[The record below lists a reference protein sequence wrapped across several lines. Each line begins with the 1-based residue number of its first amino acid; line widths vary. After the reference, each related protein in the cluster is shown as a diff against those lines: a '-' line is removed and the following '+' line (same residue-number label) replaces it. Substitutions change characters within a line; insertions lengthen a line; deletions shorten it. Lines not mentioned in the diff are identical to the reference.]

1 MQKKHKMFARLAVLL
16 TLLSVLAMTLSACSS
31 DDDSSDSDDPDVV
44 AKRVAKRLDKR
55 YAALNKQPY
64 ITIKQANDI
73 FAEAANYQNTNS
85 DDFATLIDKM
95 NNLRVVDEGSGKS
108 YQMVVKD
115 GDQSHAIRTSLNR
128 KATYRLKPIYDN
140 QGEKR
145 IQIDPNWQKAHPD
158 LAKENNKEKK

>member
-1 MQKKHKMFARLAVLL
+1 MQKKHKVFARLAILL
-16 TLLSVLAMTLSACSS
+16 TLLSVLTITLSACAS
-31 DDDSSDSDDPDVV
+31 DDDSDVV
-44 AKRVAKRLDKR
+44 AKRLNDR

-108 YQMVVKD
+108 YRMVVKD
-115 GDQSHAIRTSLNR
+115 GDQSHAILTSLNC
-128 KATYRLKPIYDN
+128 KATYRLKPIHDN

-158 LAKENNKEKK
+158 LVKENNKEKK

>member
-44 AKRVAKRLDKR
+44 AKRLDKR
-55 YAALNKQPY
+55 YAALNKRPY

-108 YQMVVKD
+108 YQMIVKD

-140 QGEKR
+140 HGEKR